1 MFSVKDYIII
11 SPLMMSKTKSETQ
24 NISKN
29 IVSYTFIAVP
39 ENSAVGT
46 LINTITATDSDLVVT
61 SDAQITYGIDTV
73 TTLFGI
79 VPSTGL
85 DNSISVYIDDSYFY
99 SLS

>member
-1 MFSVKDYIII
+1 V
-11 SPLMMSKTKSETQ
+11 
-24 NISKN
+24 
-29 IVSYTFIAVP
+29 VP
-39 ENSAVGT
+39 
-46 LINTITATDSDLVVT
+46 